1 MNLEITK
8 NTSSNKILFHSVIWT
23 FFILTSLIQFYE
35 SPFQITPDFYIQWIT
50 GIILFYL
57 NFFYLVPALLL
68 QKKYWLYFTFVV
80 AVIITFMII
89 RASYFMPEF
98 QVTKR
103 MMPADMMPARR
114 IPTFPD
120 DRIFLHKGFRIKAV
134 MATQPLFFRIAPSFF
149 YILVV
154 TISAIIKTLSEFYNN
169 EQNKLIAETH
179 RTTTEL
185 IYLRKQTNPHFLFN
199 SLNSIYSLA
208 HKKSDLVPD
217 AIVTLSELM
226 RYMLYETDNKT
237 VTLEKEINYIQNYIE
252 LQKLRLNNI
261 ENITI
266 NVHGEP
272 KNKFI
277 EPLLLI
283 SFVENAFKYGTD
295 YKGAAFVKIKIAI
308 EDNSLDFW
316 IDNKVENHKKDP
328 ENSGIGLTNIQSR
341 LNLLYPE
348 AHELKITETKHFYKI
363 HLNLKLDEIKT
374 AIA

>member
-1 MNLEITK
+1 MNIEIIK
-8 NTSSNKILFHSVIWT
+8 NTNTNKILFHSVIWT

-35 SPFQITPDFYIQWIT
+35 SPFQINPDFYVQWIT

-57 NFFYLVPALLL
+57 NYFYLVPALLL
-68 QKKYWLYFTFVV
+68 QKKYWLYSVFI
-80 AVIITFMII
+80 AALIITFMII
-89 RASYFMPEF
+89 RASYFIPDIQMAKRIVPTKMLPMDEHPIPKNLKF
-98 QVTKR
+98 RVT
-103 MMPADMMPARR
+103 
-114 IPTFPD
+114 T
-120 DRIFLHKGFRIKAV
+120 
-134 MATQPLFFRIAPSFF
+134 ATQPLFFKIAPSFF
-149 YILVV
+149 YILIVA
-154 TISAIIKTLSEFYNN
+154 ISAIIKTLSEFYSNQ
-169 EQNKLIAETH
+169 QNKLIAETH

-208 HKKSDLVPD
+208 YKKSDLVPD

-237 VTLEKEINYIQNYIE
+237 VALEKEINYIQNYIE

-261 ENITI
+261 ENIII

-295 YKGAAFVKIKIAI
+295 YKGAAFVKIRIVI
-308 EDNSLDFW
+308 EENSLDFW
-316 IDNKVENHKKDP
+316 VENKVENYKKDP
-328 ENSGIGLTNIQSR
+328 ENSGIGLTNIKSR
-341 LNLLYPE
+341 LDLLYPE
-348 AHELKITETKHFYKI
+348 AHDLKITETKKFYNV
-363 HLNLKLDEIKT
+363 HLHLKLDKIQTPLPKS
-374 AIA
+374 